1 MPRGRDGRAGRAGG
15 AALRLA
21 AMTGERPDA
30 QAWLRM
36 LATPRAVAAAYA
48 VAVLSLAAQVAAW
61 WANTSPYVGASESR
75 SAWVIYLAPMLLG
88 ASPLVTANSSAVVAL
103 AVALGLE
110 VARRLSRPGER
121 SHLAL
126 VGVALAAVFTLLA
139 AAPFV
144 MVILFRSELDAL
156 FESTDSFRPAMDWV
170 TLAGIGEGL
179 ACPLIG
185 WLFWRIWR
193 TQVPVLLLP
202 EPVGSGLEQAA
213 SAGQSRPRVDSVP
226 AAAPEPAR
234 PDASGAEPVQE
245 LAPRPVPP
253 VPPAPPGPAAAYRP
267 PGAEVTDESLF
278 RPPQRR
284 S

>member
-1 MPRGRDGRAGRAGG
+1 M
-15 AALRLA
+15 
-21 AMTGERPDA
+21 
-30 QAWLRM
+30 
-36 LATPRAVAAAYA
+36 AAAYA

-88 ASPLVTANSSAVVAL
+88 ASPLVTANSSAV
-103 AVALGLE
+103 ALGLE

-126 VGVALAAVFTLLA
+126 VGVALAAVFTVLA
-139 AAPFV
+139 ATPFV

-245 LAPRPVPP
+245 LAPRTVPP
-253 VPPAPPGPAAAYRP
+253 VPPAPLGPAAAYRP